1 MGFCCDRTLLST
13 TDLRATGFSR
23 RLRSPTLPFPYL
35 DSLEPYMSRRTLE
48 MHWGEHHRGYV
59 EGLNKQ
65 LEKNDILYGHT
76 ITELIKVT
84 YNNGNPLPEFNNA
97 AEVWNHEFF
106 WESMQPGGEKMP
118 RLGFLEQI
126 EKDFGSFT
134 NLKEK
139 FVEEALTLFGSGWVW
154 LVSYHR
160 FGFVG
165 ACLLFGL
172 QERQGEVCKSVHKS
186 PCVLACSN
194 RSHGPCPS
202 FCKFRGAKNS
212 CCLKFFSNNMNIF
225 PAVATGESIYSFFL
239 F

>member
-154 LVSYHR
+154 LVLKR
-160 FGFVG
+160 TEK
-165 ACLLFGL
+165 CLAVVKTSNAINPLVWDDIPIIGL
-172 QERQGEVCKSVHKS
+172 DLWEHAYYLDYRNDKEKY
-186 PCVLACSN
+186 
-194 RSHGPCPS
+194 
-202 FCKFRGAKNS
+202 AKVFINHLVS
-212 CCLKFFSNNMNIF
+212 WH
-225 PAVATGESIYSFFL
+225 AATGRMGRAQAFVNLGEPKIPVA
-239 F
+239 